1 MQENTSAKYEGTYL
15 SRPFNAFG
23 IYPGS
28 FDEFKESR
36 IGQIPITDVPSRIKE
51 KHFNIWKE
59 ILDIDFLTTPLS
71 DSVKVAKMLYRLR
84 PHVNA
89 QSGHWQEQTD
99 MHHAF
104 VRLVELWRKFEEIL
118 DRWARTEI
126 GAHAGAADG
135 LFRLE
140 EARFLPVLARFFV
153 VLKEHGRP
161 RLWEQVEE
169 FVTTSMKLTEQIE
182 VWLREVGRRG

>member
-1 MQENTSAKYEGTYL
+1 MERN
-15 SRPFNAFG
+15 
-23 IYPGS
+23 PG
-28 FDEFKESR
+28 
-36 IGQIPITDVPSRIKE
+36 
-51 KHFNIWKE
+51 
-59 ILDIDFLTTPLS
+59 
-71 DSVKVAKMLYRLR
+71 YRLS
-84 PHVNA
+84 HHA
-89 QSGHWQEQTD
+89 SLGFSQSRKDVISAATSCQCPVGTLQKQTD

-161 RLWEQVEE
+161 CLWEQVEE
-169 FVTTSMKLTEQIE
+169 FVKTSMKLTEQIE